1 MGRKKKSKAHPPG
14 GQRWGKLRQG
24 ACPRWFLGPISSLLQ
39 GFETPC
45 LLHGFTCKKK
55 KKQKPK
61 LLPTPPSP
69 RRDPDLSSPRQT
81 STENKQPQTSAVRA
95 GFQRG
100 FLHHTPLDSPCS
112 SRHDGKQVSP
122 GCLLRKVGKPTV
134 CFQPQILARMRV
146 ELSCTLRASVS
157 PYAER
162 DLRSR
167 PPLGML

>member
-1 MGRKKKSKAHPPG
+1 MGWKKKSKAHPPR

-39 GFETPC
+39 GFETLC

-55 KKQKPK
+55 KKKF
-61 LLPTPPSP
+61 LPTPPSP
-69 RRDPDLSSPRQT
+69 RRDPDLSSPCQT

-100 FLHHTPLDSPCS
+100 FMHPTPLDSPCS
-112 SRHDGKQVSP
+112 LRQDGKQISP

-134 CFQPQILARMRV
+134 CFQPQIQARTHV
-146 ELSCTLRASVS
+146 ELSRTLRASVS
-157 PYAER
+157 PYAE
-162 DLRSR
+162 
-167 PPLGML
+167 